1 MLKSIIK
8 EPLLH
13 FLLLAL
19 LIFAGYA
26 LFSPDASKKTDSII
40 VTAPKIEQMA
50 TVFAKTWQRPPT
62 AEELKGLI
70 DDYVKEEVL
79 VRQALQLGLDRDDT
93 VVRRRLRQ
101 KMEFINTADADALA
115 ASESELG
122 AYLNANAAT
131 FEIEPL
137 LAFQHVFF
145 SPQRRG
151 AAMAQD
157 VDSVLQALRSNPTTD
172 YALLGDS
179 TLLPPAQPLS
189 GKTSIGQTFGM
200 DFVEKLDKAPVGQWI
215 GPIDS
220 GFGLHI
226 IRLTERV
233 PALDEVRDVVVREW
247 TNAKRRQLEEQRFA
261 ELFKRYA
268 VAIESLDTTE
278 ATQ

>member
-200 DFVEKLDKAPVGQWI
+200 DFVETRQGSGGSVDWPYRFRFRSPHYKADRACACPCACARRSARCRGEGV
-215 GPIDS
+215 
-220 GFGLHI
+220 
-226 IRLTERV
+226 
-233 PALDEVRDVVVREW
+233 DECQ
-247 TNAKRRQLEEQRFA
+247 T
-261 ELFKRYA
+261 
-268 VAIESLDTTE
+268 
-278 ATQ
+278 